1 MPSNVYGC
9 AIIFVFL
16 FVSGVG
22 VGVGRGGVNEQ
33 TSFENQHNDRISL

>member
-1 MPSNVYGC
+1 MPSNVYGR

-16 FVSGVG
+16 FVSG